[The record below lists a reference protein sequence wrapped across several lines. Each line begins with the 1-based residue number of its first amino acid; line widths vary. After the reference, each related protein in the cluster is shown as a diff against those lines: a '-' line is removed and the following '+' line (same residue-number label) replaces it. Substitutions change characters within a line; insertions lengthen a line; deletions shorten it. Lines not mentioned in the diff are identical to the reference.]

1 MGYDASIPLTKDPT
15 YGWAELTTARQA
27 VQQQMKNLLLT
38 SPGERVMIP
47 DFGVGL
53 RRYLFENL
61 DRAVLGSIEHRIRQQ
76 VEKYLPFVNL
86 RSVTFQSALD
96 AGQNALVTD
105 LDENKISIK
114 ISYSF
119 GRGFLDEIIVTP

>member
-15 YGWAELTTARQA
+15 YGWAELRTARQA

-53 RRYLFENL
+53 KRYLFENL
-61 DRAVLGSIEHRIRQQ
+61 DRAVLGSIEARIRQQ
-76 VEKYLPFVNL
+76 VEKYLPYVNL
-86 RSVTFQSALD
+86 KSVVFQSALD
-96 AGQNALVTD
+96 SGQDTVVTD
-105 LDENKISIK
+105 FDENKISIK

>member
-15 YGWAELTTARQA
+15 YGWAELRTARQA

-53 RRYLFENL
+53 KRYLFENL
-61 DRAVLGSIEHRIRQQ
+61 NRAVLGSIEARIRQQ
-76 VEKYLPFVNL
+76 VEKYLPYVNL
-86 RSVTFQSALD
+86 KSVVFQSALD
-96 AGQNALVTD
+96 SGQDTVVTD
-105 LDENKISIK
+105 FDENKISIK

>member
-47 DFGVGL
+47 DFGVGIK
-53 RRYLFENL
+53 RYLFENL
-61 DRAVLGSIEHRIRQQ
+61 DRAVLGSIEYRIRQQ

-86 RSVTFQSALD
+86 KSVTFQSALD
-96 AGQNALVTD
+96 AGQDALVTD

>member
-15 YGWAELTTARQA
+15 YGWAELRTARQA

-53 RRYLFENL
+53 KRYLFENL
-61 DRAVLGSIEHRIRQQ
+61 DRAVLGSIETRIRQQ
-76 VEKYLPFVNL
+76 VDKYLPYVNL
-86 RSVTFQSALD
+86 KSVVFQSALD
-96 AGQNALVTD
+96 SGQDTVVTD
-105 LDENKISIK
+105 FDENKISIK

>member
-1 MGYDASIPLTKDPT
+1 VGYDASIPLTKDPT

-47 DFGVGL
+47 DFGVGIK
-53 RRYLFENL
+53 RYLFENL
-61 DRAVLGSIEHRIRQQ
+61 DRAVLGSIEYRIRQQ

-86 RSVTFQSALD
+86 KSVTFQSALD
-96 AGQNALVTD
+96 AGQDALVTD